1 MPRIDP
7 AAPPTR
13 DSVLDS
19 DGNPIIGSDMPKY
32 FIWLDVVEK
41 KLKTANPDFF
51 ELYTTGVHT
60 TSKHTVVTNA
70 EHATELYDNADR
82 PKYTFAVPSPLKA
95 QSSAIMSEEITK
107 SGRFSVNP
115 DLISKIDRSG
125 ANKIDAWLEN
135 STMRDALSAASE
147 VVERFEGL
155 YQWTVEITDGAC
167 MNGRS
172 LAAGLHRPKSGSHL
186 YSLAADAAAAI
197 MHHRL
202 HCSAETLRKL
212 PSITADAPKNL
223 HHSPLVVA
231 PPRSAEFKFQAG
243 RTT

>member
-41 KLKTANPDFF
+41 KLKTANPDYF

-95 QSSAIMSEEITK
+95 QSSAVMSEEITK

-125 ANKIDAWLEN
+125 ANTIDAWLEN
-135 STMRDALSAASE
+135 STMRDALSAAC
-147 VVERFEGL
+147 
-155 YQWTVEITDGAC
+155 DGV
-167 MNGRS
+167 G
-172 LAAGLHRPKSGSHL
+172 
-186 YSLAADAAAAI
+186 
-197 MHHRL
+197 
-202 HCSAETLRKL
+202 RKL
-212 PSITADAPKNL
+212 LLLLQTKKKEYQSDPDVNTILQNHAAWYFRTGIPAPTADAFDTW
-223 HHSPLVVA
+223 VA
-231 PPRSAEFKFQAG
+231 AAKLWNEAQSAVTVTPERGPCESVRVPQAMK
-243 RTT
+243 